1 MTSMLSSRQRGAV
14 RLAWRFIAPYRGRVL
29 GALLA
34 LLFTAAITLSMGQG
48 IKLLVDQGLATQSPA
63 ALRHSLLLF
72 FVLVLALAF
81 GTYTRFYLVSWIG
94 ERVVADIRR
103 RVFDH
108 LIELHPGFYESNR
121 SSEIQSRLTADTT
134 LLQSV
139 IGSSLSMALR
149 NLIMLIGGSILLV
162 VTNPKLSGIVLLAL
176 PLVVAPI
183 LLFGRRVRALSRQ
196 SQDRVADVGSYVGE
210 VLGQIKTV
218 QAYNHQDEDKRR
230 FGESAE
236 AAFDV
241 ARKRI
246 AQRSWLIT
254 VVIVLV
260 LGAVGVMLWVG
271 GMDVIAGRISGGELA
286 AFVFYSLIVGSSF
299 GTLSEVIGELQRAAG
314 AAERIGELL
323 RSRNAIV
330 APERPQ
336 PLQRPVQGRIEL
348 QGVRFAYPS
357 RADSYAIDGV
367 DLQVAA
373 GETLALVGPS
383 GAGKST
389 LFDLL
394 LRFFD
399 PQQGRI
405 LIDGVPIDQLDPRE
419 LRACFALVSQ
429 TPALFYG
436 SIEDNIRYGRLDAS
450 QAEVEAAARAAH
462 AHEFIQ
468 RLPQGYQTHL
478 GEAGLG
484 LSGGQR
490 QRLAIARALLA
501 DAPILLLD
509 EATSALDAESEH
521 LIQQALPSLMAGRT
535 TLVIAHR
542 LATVK
547 QADRIAVIER
557 GRLAAIGRHWPAC
570 RADRQQRAVCAPGR
584 AAVRQLALRLDG
596 GGGAGRGDDDRRHG
610 QPLPPEQLLAEEDQ
624 ATERGDRRLQAHQH
638 AEGTRG
644 HACQGDHFQA
654 VRQRR

>member
-1 MTSMLSSRQRGAV
+1 MTSMLSSRQRGAI

-34 LLFTAAITLSMGQG
+34 LMFTAAITLSMGQG

-63 ALRHSLLLF
+63 ALRQSLLLF

-149 NLIMLIGGSILLV
+149 NLIMLIGGSVLLV

-218 QAYNHQDEDKRR
+218 QAYNHQEEDKRR

-323 RSRNAIV
+323 RASNAIM
-330 APERPQ
+330 APEQPQ
-336 PLQRPVQGRIEL
+336 YLPQPVQGRIEL
-348 QGVRFAYPS
+348 QDVRFAYPS
-357 RADSYAIDGV
+357 RLDSYAIDGV

-399 PQQGRI
+399 PQGGRI
-405 LIDGVPIDQLDPRE
+405 LIDGVPINQLDPRE
-419 LRACFALVSQ
+419 LRASFALVSQ
-429 TPALFYG
+429 NPALFFG
-436 SIEDNIRYGRLDAS
+436 SVEDNIRYGRLDAS

-468 RLPQGYQTHL
+468 RLPQGYHTHL

-547 QADRIAVIER
+547 QADRIAVIEH
-557 GRLAAIGRHWPAC
+557 GRLAAIGSHAE
-570 RADRQQRAVCAPGR
+570 
-584 AAVRQLALRLDG
+584 LIESS
-596 GGGAGRGDDDRRHG
+596 
-610 QPLPPEQLLAEEDQ
+610 PLYARLAE
-624 ATERGDRRLQAHQH
+624 LQF
-638 AEGTRG
+638 GN
-644 HACQGDHFQA
+644 
-654 VRQRR
+654 

>member
-1 MTSMLSSRQRGAV
+1 MLSILSSRQRNAL
-14 RLAWRFIAPYRGRVL
+14 RMAWRFIAPYRGRVF

-34 LLFTAAITLSMGQG
+34 LMFTAAITLSMGQG

-63 ALRHSLLLF
+63 ALQQSIGLF
-72 FVLVLALAF
+72 FVLVLALAI
-81 GTYTRFYLVSWIG
+81 GTFTRFYLVSWIG
-94 ERVVADIRR
+94 ERFVADIRK
-103 RVFDH
+103 RVFNH

-149 NLIMLIGGSILLV
+149 NLIMLVGGSVLLV
-162 VTNPKLSGIVLLAL
+162 VTNAKLSGIVLMAL

-218 QAYNHQDEDKRR
+218 QAYNHQAEDKRR
-230 FGESAE
+230 FGLSAE

-246 AQRSWLIT
+246 AQRAWLIT

-286 AFVFYSLIVGSSF
+286 AFVFYSLIVGSAF

-314 AAERIGELL
+314 AAERIAELL
-323 RSRNAIV
+323 QARNEITPPATD
-330 APERPQ
+330 ALHLTQ
-336 PLQRPVQGRIEL
+336 PVQGRIEL
-348 QGVRFAYPS
+348 QGLRFAYPS
-357 RADSYAIDGV
+357 RPDSFAVDGI

-399 PQQGRI
+399 PQQGSI
-405 LIDGVPIDQLDPRE
+405 LIDGVPIHQLDPRE
-419 LRACFALVSQ
+419 LRSSFALVSQ
-429 TPALFYG
+429 NPALFFG
-436 SIEDNIRYGRLDAS
+436 SVEDNIRYGKTTAS
-450 QAEVEAAARAAH
+450 LAEVEAAAKAAH
-462 AHEFIQ
+462 AHEFIMK
-468 RLPQGYQTHL
+468 LPDGYQTHL
-478 GEAGLG
+478 GDAGLG

-490 QRLAIARALLA
+490 QRLAIARALLV

-509 EATSALDAESEH
+509 EATSALDAESEY
-521 LIQQALPSLMAGRT
+521 LIQQALPPLMEGRT

-547 QADRIAVIER
+547 SADRIAVIEH
-557 GRLAAIGRHWPAC
+557 GKLAAIGSHSEL
-570 RADRQQRAVCAPGR
+570 VSSS
-584 AAVRQLALRLDG
+584 
-596 GGGAGRGDDDRRHG
+596 
-610 QPLPPEQLLAEEDQ
+610 PLYARLAE
-624 ATERGDRRLQAHQH
+624 LQFSHE
-638 AEGTRG
+638 AEV
-644 HACQGDHFQA
+644 AN
-654 VRQRR
+654 